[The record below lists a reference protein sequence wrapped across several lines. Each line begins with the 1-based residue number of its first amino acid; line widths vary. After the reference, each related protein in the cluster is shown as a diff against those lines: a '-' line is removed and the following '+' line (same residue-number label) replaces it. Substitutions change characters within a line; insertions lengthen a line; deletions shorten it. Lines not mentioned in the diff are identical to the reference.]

1 MSAVLKLK
9 SVGEIREFLFGEGN
23 RIWLVGLMLLG
34 LILIL
39 IGNEHTGEK
48 IAVTQT
54 EEMRATEMCAMMDGV
69 GDCRVMMTYRP
80 DSDEVYAVL
89 VLCDGAE
96 SVAVRER
103 ITSLFT
109 SLYGIGSH
117 RVEIEKLNKD

>member
-1 MSAVLKLK
+1 MWKLK

-39 IGNEHTGEK
+39 IGNEQTGEK
-48 IAVTQT
+48 IAVTRT

>member
-1 MSAVLKLK
+1 MLKLK

-69 GDCRVMMTYRP
+69 GDCRVMMTCRP

>member
-1 MSAVLKLK
+1 MWKLK
-9 SVGEIREFLFGEGN
+9 SVGEIREFLFGEGK

-39 IGNEHTGEK
+39 IGNEQTGEK

>member
-1 MSAVLKLK
+1 MKLK

>member
-1 MSAVLKLK
+1 MWKLK
-9 SVGEIREFLFGEGN
+9 SVSEIRELLFGEGN
-23 RIWLVGLMLLG
+23 RIWLVSLMILG

-39 IGNEHTGEK
+39 IGNNSAADTTP
-48 IAVTQT
+48 VTQT
-54 EEMRATEMCAMMDGV
+54 EEMRVSEMCAMMDGV
-69 GDCRVMMTYRP
+69 GECRVMMTYRP
-80 DSDEVYAVL
+80 DSQQVYAVL

-117 RVEIEKLNKD
+117 RVEIEKINKE

>member
-1 MSAVLKLK
+1 MWKLK

-39 IGNEHTGEK
+39 IGNEQTGEK

-96 SVAVRER
+96 SASVRER

>member
-1 MSAVLKLK
+1 MWKLK

-23 RIWLVGLMLLG
+23 RIWLVVLMLFG

-39 IGNEHTGEK
+39 IGNEQTGEK

>member
-1 MSAVLKLK
+1 MLKLK

-23 RIWLVGLMLLG
+23 RIWLVVLMLLG

>member
-1 MSAVLKLK
+1 MWKLK
-9 SVGEIREFLFGEGN
+9 SVGEIREFLFGERN

-39 IGNEHTGEK
+39 IGNEQTGEK

>member
-1 MSAVLKLK
+1 MWKLK
-9 SVGEIREFLFGEGN
+9 SVGEIREVLFGEGN

-39 IGNEHTGEK
+39 IGNEQTGEK

>member
-1 MSAVLKLK
+1 MLKLK

-39 IGNEHTGEK
+39 IGNEQTGEK

>member
-39 IGNEHTGEK
+39 IGNEQTGEK

>member
-1 MSAVLKLK
+1 MWKLK

-39 IGNEHTGEK
+39 IGNEQTGEK

-96 SVAVRER
+96 SAAVRER